1 VPGRTLAHALR
12 THQKMSM
19 QQVHGLGRVLAQAL
33 AVVHGRGLVHGS
45 VQPSNVMVAS
55 GVVKL
60 ADLGLGR
67 LAQGLP
73 HVLDSLPPEGGADA
87 GTDLYALA
95 TLLYR
100 LLTGVHPKS
109 QPQGVALPL
118 PSTLTAG
125 VPEAMDKLLLRC
137 LHPRRELRLAR
148 AEDVLAELK
157 GMVRIV

>member
-1 VPGRTLAHALR
+1 
-12 THQKMSM
+12 
-19 QQVHGLGRVLAQAL
+19 VHGLGRVLAQAL